1 VVKDVVVLIDRE
13 QGGAAHLAKNGLN
26 LHAAF
31 KLSALL
37 DILLKHKLVDEAV
50 AQKVRTFIA
59 ENQTTLPAA
68 GAAAGAAPA
77 AKQQQQ
83 RLSYEAR
90 AGLAKNAMAKACL
103 EVMSR
108 KKTNLA
114 VAADVATAD
123 EMLQLAEATGP
134 HICVFK
140 THVDIFDR
148 LGGGVLGMGF
158 DKLQGRK
165 GRWVNGVGQLPVG
178 HHVGC

>member
-1 VVKDVVVLIDRE
+1 M
-13 QGGAAHLAKNGLN
+13 AKNGLN

-37 DILLKHKLVDEAV
+37 DILLKHKLVDESV

-68 GAAAGAAPA
+68 GAAAAAPA
-77 AKQQQQ
+77 AKQQQ

-103 EVMSR
+103 EVMAR

-148 LGGGVLGMGF
+148 WVGG
-158 DKLQGRK
+158 
-165 GRWVNGVGQLPVG
+165 WVGSSDYRVYWGIR
-178 HHVGC
+178 

>member
-1 VVKDVVVLIDRE
+1 MTDVVVLIDRE

-31 KLSALL
+31 KLSAML
-37 DILLKHKLVDEAV
+37 DILQKHKLVDDTV

-59 ENQTTLPAA
+59 ENQTQLPAA
-68 GAAAGAAPA
+68 GTAAAAAP
-77 AKQQQQ
+77 KQQ
-83 RLSYEAR
+83 RLTYEAR
-90 AGLAKNAMAKACL
+90 AAVAKNSVARECL
-103 EVMSR
+103 ELMAR

-114 VAADVATAD
+114 VAADVSTAD

-148 LGGGVLGMGF
+148 
-158 DKLQGRK
+158 
-165 GRWVNGVGQLPVG
+165 
-178 HHVGC
+178 